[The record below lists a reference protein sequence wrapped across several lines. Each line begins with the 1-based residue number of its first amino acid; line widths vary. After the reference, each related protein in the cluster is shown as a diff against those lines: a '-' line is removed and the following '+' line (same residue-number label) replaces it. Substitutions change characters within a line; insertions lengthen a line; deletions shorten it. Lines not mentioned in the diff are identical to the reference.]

1 MKRWLIPAIIVV
13 GAFLVTVLV
22 MQSARGVCENTR
34 RREQSIALTQTFFR
48 SVRNGESRTNIEA
61 RAAALGLESRG
72 DEPTISYHALVL
84 AAGVRR
90 HVLRADHLS
99 RGTRAAHFRSAAI
112 HGPVHLIRKQN
123 ALVVGY

>member
-72 DEPTISYHALVL
+72 DEPTISYHAPDWYWPPACDGTSYVQITYR
-84 AAGVRR
+84 AERA
-90 HVLRADHLS
+90 LRI
-99 RGTRAAHFRSAAI
+99 SAPQQSM
-112 HGPVHLIRKQN
+112 GPCI
-123 ALVVGY
+123 